1 MKRTLI
7 YIYGYSY
14 ICVYIF
20 IVCISVYRYIRGSI
34 NHSQFMIDANAL
46 KTSSISTHCRFILFL
61 FQLILFLLSLQ
72 LLHGLSDLLVGL
84 DICERALDRCPGL
97 AACHFLSDYLTL
109 HFQKQVSP
117 ARRRHIHALHL
128 GSKVCA

>member
-7 YIYGYSY
+7 YMWVFIYM
-14 ICVYIF
+14 CVYIYS
-20 IVCISVYRYIRGSI
+20 ISVYRYIRGSI

-46 KTSSISTHCRFILFL
+46 KTSFISTHCRFILLL